1 MRRVVFVCT
10 GNICRSPAAHVVLE
24 AALARAGVTGVQVES
39 AGTHGYHQGELADPR
54 TIAEGVRRGYDF
66 PYRSRLLGRRDLEAD
81 LLVAMDRSHLAALT
95 RVLGTT
101 SPRVALFRSFDPLG
115 GPDADVADPYYGG
128 PDGFVEMFDVIER
141 AMPALVDR
149 CRVLTEP

>member
-24 AALARAGVTGVQVES
+24 AALARAGVAGVQVES

-54 TIAEGVRRGYDF
+54 TIAEGLRRGYDF

-101 SPRVALFRSFDPLG
+101 SPRVALFRS
-115 GPDADVADPYYGG
+115 
-128 PDGFVEMFDVIER
+128 
-141 AMPALVDR
+141 VDR
-149 CRVLTEP
+149 SAAPTPTWPTPTTAAPTASWRCST